1 MIKKLL
7 FTVVALL
14 GFATIASA
22 QQLANVKIEN
32 GKGQIISTA
41 SLIDGKTPFIL
52 SFWSSTC
59 KPCQKELAAIN
70 EQFVDWQD
78 QAKFRVVIVSVDD
91 SRSSS
96 KAKAMV
102 NGSGWEDFI
111 DLYDKNQDLKRGMN
125 VNLVPMAFVI
135 DKNGKVA
142 YSHMGYAPGA
152 EAELFQQILKLQ

>member
-14 GFATIASA
+14 GIATMASA

-59 KPCQKELAAIN
+59 KPCCKELAAIN
-70 EQFVDWQD
+70 DQLIDWQD

-91 SRSSS
+91 SRSAS
-96 KAKAMV
+96 KARAMV
-102 NGSGWEDFI
+102 NGSGWTDFI

-125 VNLVPMAFVI
+125 VNLTPMAFVI
-135 DKNGKVA
+135 DKNGKVV